1 VARHQR
7 AAGKGVKVLVLDHYL
22 EILARKPGALPGATA
37 LAQARAA
44 GTFTPAHEAFWAAAR
59 KALGDGPGTRALV
72 EVLLL
77 HRHLG
82 HGDVH
87 AGLTAALAV
96 GSVSPDVIAV
106 EARKA
111 AAPRPAATA
120 SAGPTGQTPGHQPHR
135 AAPDR
140 AARRRP
146 AAALDC
152 CLRRSA
158 RQGQLMTTR
167 RGVTEQ
173 AAIAAIDSATRVLRL
188 PTIRGRFEEIAAAAQ
203 REQLTYLGFLA
214 ELVMAECDDRDHRRA
229 VRRIHDAGFP
239 RDKRI
244 DDFDFDANPS
254 VSPAVIHQ
262 LSTCAWVKAG
272 HPLCPIGDSGTGKS
286 HLLIGPGNRSSRNRL
301 PGPLHPGVQAGQ
313 RACRSRRRQA
323 AIPHHRPLRPR
334 RPALPR

>member
-87 AGLTAALAV
+87 AGLTAVLAV

-111 AAPRPAATA
+111 A
-120 SAGPTGQTPGHQPHR
+120 Q
-135 AAPDR
+135 
-140 AARRRP
+140 
-146 AAALDC
+146 
-152 CLRRSA
+152 
-158 RQGQLMTTR
+158 R
-167 RGVTEQ
+167 RGLQPPPV
-173 AAIAAIDSATRVLRL
+173 
-188 PTIRGRFEEIAAAAQ
+188 
-203 REQLTYLGFLA
+203 
-214 ELVMAECDDRDHRRA
+214 
-229 VRRIHDAGFP
+229 
-239 RDKRI
+239 
-244 DDFDFDANPS
+244 
-254 VSPAVIHQ
+254 
-262 LSTCAWVKAG
+262 
-272 HPLCPIGDSGTGKS
+272 
-286 HLLIGPGNRSSRNRL
+286 
-301 PGPLHPGVQAGQ
+301 
-313 RACRSRRRQA
+313 
-323 AIPHHRPLRPR
+323 
-334 RPALPR
+334 PALPARRQVISLTGRRQTVLPGDDRPPPSIAVYDDLLGRASS